1 MNGLAIG
8 IVELL
13 NLLKET
19 RRLRDKRALDQK
31 RLNVFEVVL
40 LGERRDIREQL
51 SLRDTDERIAD
62 SAYVSVRIGGW
73 MVWCALLSLNIGS
86 QLGDASLAVV
96 FNDRGAA
103 LLVLVGH
110 NWTLLVRLAHCK
122 TRMPGQLGRAY
133 SVLLSLTSAM
143 AGRCRCQDGASMET
157 RCAAGMQ
164 TVLIHGVPR
173 RQRWANSCMVRRG
186 WWYRVKGLLRRPS
199 PGHDARTP

>member
-110 NWTLLVRLAHCK
+110 NWTL
-122 TRMPGQLGRAY
+122 
-133 SVLLSLTSAM
+133 
-143 AGRCRCQDGASMET
+143 
-157 RCAAGMQ
+157 
-164 TVLIHGVPR
+164 
-173 RQRWANSCMVRRG
+173 
-186 WWYRVKGLLRRPS
+186 
-199 PGHDARTP
+199 